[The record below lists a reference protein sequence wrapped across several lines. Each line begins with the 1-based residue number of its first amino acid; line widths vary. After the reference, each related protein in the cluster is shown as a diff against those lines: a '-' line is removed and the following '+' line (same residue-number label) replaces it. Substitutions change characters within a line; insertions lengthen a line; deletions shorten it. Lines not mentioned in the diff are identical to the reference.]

1 MHDLRNDK
9 GSALVELA
17 LVTPVF
23 VLLILGAGEFGHLA
37 YAAIEATNAARAG
50 VAYASQNHATASD
63 VTGTTVAATSDGP
76 NVATITV
83 WAGPCICPSADA
95 TATVPACSGTGTF
108 THNTSTTTD
117 PVSYSFTCPADITS
131 STEFVQVNTVAT
143 VGTFLNYPGLPSSY
157 TVNGSSTMVVEQ

>member
-1 MHDLRNDK
+1 MHDLRNDR

-17 LVTPVF
+17 LVMPVF

-50 VAYASQNHATASD
+50 VAYGAQNHATASD
-63 VTGTTVAATSDGP
+63 VTGMTVAATSDGP
-76 NVATITV
+76 NVARITV
-83 WAGPCICPSADA
+83 WAGPCICPSTDA
-95 TATVPACSGTGTF
+95 TTTVPACSSTGTF
-108 THNTSTTTD
+108 TYNTSTTTD

-131 STEFVQVNTVAT
+131 ATEFVQVNTVAT
-143 VGTFLNYPGLPSSY
+143 VGTFLSYPGLPSSY